1 MKIRIAALLALVV
14 ALAGCA
20 TGTPENAD
28 NKDGVFRAATQSS
41 GVALKHTQS
50 VGVVFSENTV
60 ANLAYLERYH
70 SVAQGSQQL
79 DEEIQKAF
87 VSSSDPTLAI
97 DWLKS
102 SLQAQFKSVDFYDN
116 LDSLMAARPDVIV
129 LLDTQN
135 VLVTPRSPDVQA
147 SIVAEFFDAQ
157 LNYIGKAEGHA
168 GKNLSPV
175 WAMSKPAPEVAA
187 EIDGQRV
194 VQVDALQQFDA
205 SLHTLINAKS

>member
-1 MKIRIAALLALVV
+1 MKIRIAALLALVI

-20 TGTPENAD
+20 TGTPENSD

-70 SVAQGSQQL
+70 AVAQGSQQM
-79 DEEIQKAF
+79 DEQIQKAF

-97 DWLKS
+97 DWLKT

-116 LDSLMAARPDVIV
+116 LDALMAARPDVIV

-175 WAMSKPAPEVAA
+175 WAMSKSAPEVAA

-205 SLHTLINAKS
+205 SLYTLINAKS